1 VALSLVLCI
10 GFGIGIARLVELRVL
25 KLRDRWFPSRSRDLP
40 TPTPF
45 SSLRHD
51 DISSVSGVK
60 AIP

>member
-10 GFGIGIARLVELRVL
+10 GIRIARLVELRVL
-25 KLRDRWFPSRSRDLP
+25 KLRNRWFPSRSRDLP